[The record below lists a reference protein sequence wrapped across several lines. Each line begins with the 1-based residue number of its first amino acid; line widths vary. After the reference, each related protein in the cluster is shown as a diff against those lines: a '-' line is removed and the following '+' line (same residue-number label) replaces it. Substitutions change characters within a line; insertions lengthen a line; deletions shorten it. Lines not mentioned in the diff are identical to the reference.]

1 MQIIAGLYVEDIQ
14 FRTIEGGS
22 TRIDIGGAYFSV
34 PVEEL
39 PARLEPHLVVLI
51 RCPEDHPGTGFL
63 EVTFRRGNQEVARNR
78 QPLMVEPG
86 KFGYRLVR
94 AELEFEE
101 PGTVEAHCT
110 IEGTDHT
117 VVVPLTV
124 TPLTD

>member
-1 MQIIAGLYVEDIQ
+1 MQIVAALYVETID

-34 PVEEL
+34 PVDSF
-39 PARLEPHLVVLI
+39 PATVEPHLVVLI

-63 EVTFRRGNQEVARNR
+63 EVVFRRDGDEVARNR
-78 QPLMVEPG
+78 QPFMIEPG

-94 AELEFEE
+94 SELTFEE
-101 PGTVEAHCT
+101 PGTIEAHCT

-117 VVVPLTV
+117 MVVPLTA
-124 TPLTD
+124 LAGRS